1 MSRRNLKPQRSR
13 FFIGCEGESE
23 QSYVAVVQ
31 RLLGPRSAVHLV
43 ARVLNGGDPL
53 AIVESAL
60 KAIRAERA
68 KGREPFLRRFI
79 FLDADLRGLS
89 PERDGRCHAL
99 AAKERI
105 TLVWQTPCHEAML
118 LRHLEGCETRRPATT
133 ATSMESL
140 KRAWPE
146 YKKGMAAQDLES
158 RIDLEALRRAIR
170 INDEIALFLREVGIR

>member
-1 MSRRNLKPQRSR
+1 MNRRNLKPQRR
-13 FFIGCEGESE
+13 RVFVGCEGESE

-31 RLLGPRSAVHLV
+31 RLLDPGAALHLV

-60 KAIRAERA
+60 KAIRAENA
-68 KGREPFLRRFI
+68 KGREPFARRFVFLDSDLRR
-79 FLDADLRGLS
+79 LK
-89 PERDGRCHAL
+89 PERDARCLAL
-99 AAKERI
+99 AAKEGI
-105 TLVWQTPCHEAML
+105 TLVWQAPCHEATL

-133 ATSMESL
+133 AASMESL

-170 INDEIALFLREVGIR
+170 SRNEIAVFLCEVGIR